1 MMVLDLEKNAAVVD
15 ASTSSTKSGKED
27 SIAEATAPIPVP
39 HKLRV
44 LNDKIEGL
52 AGLEA
57 RGITRVLPE
66 ERHGISALRY
76 AQMGILWWAA
86 NITANNLAVGL
97 LGPLL
102 FGLGFVDSV
111 LMAVFGCMIGSAFTA
126 YMSIWGAQSGNR
138 TMASPDHNINEVWFE
153 TC

>member
-1 MMVLDLEKNAAVVD
+1 MVLDLEKNVE
-15 ASTSSTKSGKED
+15 ASQSTISSNPSEKGAISHEVL
-27 SIAEATAPIPVP
+27 PIPAVP
-39 HKLRV
+39 NKLRI

-76 AQMGILWWAA
+76 AQMAILWWSA
-86 NITANNLAVGL
+86 NISANNLAVGL

-111 LMAVFGCMIGSAFTA
+111 MLVIFGCMIGSAVVG
-126 YMSIWGAQSGNR
+126 YMSTWGAQSGNR
-138 TMASPDHNINEVWFE
+138 TMVTPIEP
-153 TC
+153 